1 MNVDYILRKDIDRF
15 KIFLDELEALMEEK
29 GIDSN
34 DIEELLSQYCDMQQL
49 EIVRNELMSM
59 ITQYEPSN
67 TFSLSNFKEVDGFV
81 SSGVTVKV
89 YSDGLS
95 IYVEFSGK
103 ASNFDTNNRL
113 LLGTLDSKYG
123 APSTFVYAP
132 VINVKSGIVL
142 GAVSTRGEV
151 YILNYSNY
159 ESVNVNGGVY
169 YPLKERVTNGDGETT
184 LTAVDMSQYY
194 KSSIID
200 GLLALKSDNT
210 NTLTNIELLDDGRI
224 NLKYIGDE

>member
-15 KIFLDELEALMEEK
+15 KIFLDELEALMQEK

-34 DIEELLSQYCDMQQL
+34 DIEELLSQYCDMQTL
-49 EIVRNELMSM
+49 ELVRDELMSM

-95 IYVEFSGK
+95 VFVTF
-103 ASNFDTNNRL
+103 N
-113 LLGTLDSKYG
+113 GTAKITANGNKVIGSINSAY
-123 APSTFVYAP
+123 APSSDYVYSHLTHTSLD
-132 VINVKSGIVL
+132 IL
-142 GAVSTRGEV
+142 GAV
-151 YILNYSNY
+151 Y
-159 ESVNVNGGVY
+159 NGGGVFIINKSSATSTPVYGAIY
-169 YPLKERVTNGDGETT
+169 YPLKERITNVDGETT

-210 NTLTNIELLDDGRI
+210 DTLTDIELLNDGKI
-224 NLKYIGDE
+224 NLKYIGDK

>member
-15 KIFLDELEALMEEK
+15 KIFLDELEALMQEK

-34 DIEELLSQYCDMQQL
+34 DIEELLSQYCDMQTL
-49 EIVRNELMSM
+49 ELVRDELMSM

-81 SSGVTVKV
+81 GSGVTVKV

-95 IYVEFSGK
+95 VFVTF
-103 ASNFDTNNRL
+103 N
-113 LLGTLDSKYG
+113 GTATMTANANKVIGSINSAY
-123 APSTFVYAP
+123 APSSNYVY
-132 VINVKSGIVL
+132 SHLTHTSLDVL
-142 GAVSTRGEV
+142 GAVHNSGDVYIINKSSATSTRV
-151 YILNYSNY
+151 YGAI
-159 ESVNVNGGVY
+159 Y
-169 YPLKERVTNGDGETT
+169 YPLKERITNGDGETT

-200 GLLALKSDNT
+200 GLLSLKSDNT

-224 NLKYIGDE
+224 NLKYVGDK

>member
-34 DIEELLSQYCDMQQL
+34 DIEELLSQYCDLQQL
-49 EIVRNELMSM
+49 EIVRNELMGM

-95 IYVEFSGK
+95 VFVTF
-103 ASNFDTNNRL
+103 N
-113 LLGTLDSKYG
+113 GTATMTANANKVIGNINSAY
-123 APSTFVYAP
+123 APSSEYAY
-132 VINVKSGIVL
+132 SHLTHTSLDVL
-142 GAVSTRGEV
+142 GAI
-151 YILNYSNY
+151 Y
-159 ESVNVNGGVY
+159 NGGAVFIINKSSATKAPVFGAVY

-184 LTAVDMSQYY
+184 LTAVDMNQYY

-200 GLLALKSDNT
+200 GLLALKSDNI

>member
-15 KIFLDELEALMEEK
+15 KIFLDELEALMQEK

-34 DIEELLSQYCDMQQL
+34 DIEELLSQYCDMQTL
-49 EIVRNELMSM
+49 ELVRDELMSM

-67 TFSLSNFKEVDGFV
+67 TFSLSNFKEVDGFIG
-81 SSGVTVKV
+81 SGVTVKV

-95 IYVEFSGK
+95 VFVTF
-103 ASNFDTNNRL
+103 N
-113 LLGTLDSKYG
+113 GTATMTANGNKVIGSINSAY
-123 APSTFVYAP
+123 APSSEYVY
-132 VINVKSGIVL
+132 SHLTHTSLDVL
-142 GAVSTRGEV
+142 GAIYNS
-151 YILNYSNY
+151 
-159 ESVNVNGGVY
+159 GGVFIINKSSATRSPVYGAIY
-169 YPLKERVTNGDGETT
+169 YPLKERITNGDGETT

-210 NTLTNIELLDDGRI
+210 DTLTNIELLDDGRI

>member
-15 KIFLDELEALMEEK
+15 KIFLDELEALMQEK

-34 DIEELLSQYCDMQQL
+34 DIEELLSQYCDMQTL
-49 EIVRNELMSM
+49 ELVRDELMSM

-81 SSGVTVKV
+81 GSGVTVKV

-95 IYVEFSGK
+95 VFVTF
-103 ASNFDTNNRL
+103 N
-113 LLGTLDSKYG
+113 GTATMTANGNKVIGSINSAY
-123 APSTFVYAP
+123 APSSSYVYSHLTHTSLD
-132 VINVKSGIVL
+132 IL
-142 GAVSTRGEV
+142 GAVYNSGDVFIINKSSATSKVV
-151 YILNYSNY
+151 YGAI
-159 ESVNVNGGVY
+159 Y

-200 GLLALKSDNT
+200 GLLELKSDNT
-210 NTLTNIELLDDGRI
+210 NTLTDIELLDDGKI

>member
-34 DIEELLSQYCDMQQL
+34 DLEELLSQYCDMQTL

-81 SSGVTVKV
+81 GSGVTVKV

-95 IYVEFSGK
+95 VFVTF
-103 ASNFDTNNRL
+103 N
-113 LLGTLDSKYG
+113 GTATITANANKVIGSINSAY
-123 APSTFVYAP
+123 APSSEYAY
-132 VINVKSGIVL
+132 SHLTHTSLDVL
-142 GAVSTRGEV
+142 GAI
-151 YILNYSNY
+151 Y
-159 ESVNVNGGVY
+159 NGGAVFIINKSSATKAPVFGAIY
-169 YPLKERVTNGDGETT
+169 CPLKERVINSDGETT

-194 KSSIID
+194 KASIID
-200 GLLALKSDNT
+200 GLLSLKSDNT
-210 NTLTNIELLDDGRI
+210 NTLTNIELLDNGKI

>member
-34 DIEELLSQYCDMQQL
+34 DLEELLSQYCDMQTL
-49 EIVRNELMSM
+49 ELVRDELISM

-95 IYVEFSGK
+95 VFVTFKGT
-103 ASNFDTNNRL
+103 ASMTANGNKVIGSIN
-113 LLGTLDSKYG
+113 SAY
-123 APSTFVYAP
+123 APSSEYVY
-132 VINVKSGIVL
+132 SHLTHTSLDVL
-142 GAVSTRGEV
+142 GAIYNS
-151 YILNYSNY
+151 
-159 ESVNVNGGVY
+159 GGVFIINKSSATRSPVYGAIY

-200 GLLALKSDNT
+200 GLLSLKSDNT
-210 NTLTNIELLDDGRI
+210 NTLTNIELLDNGKI

>member
-34 DIEELLSQYCDMQQL
+34 DIEELLSQYCDLQQL

-81 SSGVTVKV
+81 NSGVTVKV

-95 IYVEFSGK
+95 VFVTF
-103 ASNFDTNNRL
+103 N
-113 LLGTLDSKYG
+113 GTATMTANGNKEIGSINSAY
-123 APSTFVYAP
+123 APSSSYVY
-132 VINVKSGIVL
+132 SHLTHTSLDVL
-142 GAVSTRGEV
+142 GAIDTD
-151 YILNYSNY
+151 
-159 ESVNVNGGVY
+159 GV
-169 YPLKERVTNGDGETT
+169 V
-184 LTAVDMSQYY
+184 
-194 KSSIID
+194 
-200 GLLALKSDNT
+200 
-210 NTLTNIELLDDGRI
+210 
-224 NLKYIGDE
+224 

>member
-34 DIEELLSQYCDMQQL
+34 DIEELLSQYCDIQQL

-95 IYVEFSGK
+95 VFVTFNGTATITANANKVIGSINSAYAPS
-103 ASNFDTNNRL
+103 SNYSYSHLTHTSLDILGAIDTNGAVYIINKSSA
-113 LLGTLDSKYG
+113 TKTPVYG
-123 APSTFVYAP
+123 A
-132 VINVKSGIVL
+132 I
-142 GAVSTRGEV
+142 
-151 YILNYSNY
+151 
-159 ESVNVNGGVY
+159 Y

-184 LTAVDMSQYY
+184 LTAVDMNQYY
-194 KSSIID
+194 KSSID

-210 NTLTNIELLDDGRI
+210 NTLTDIALLSDGTI
-224 NLKYIGDE
+224 NLKYVGDE

>member
-34 DIEELLSQYCDMQQL
+34 DIEELLSQYCDMQTL
-49 EIVRNELMSM
+49 ELVRDELMSM

-95 IYVEFSGK
+95 VFVTF
-103 ASNFDTNNRL
+103 N
-113 LLGTLDSKYG
+113 GTATMTANGNKVIGSINSAY
-123 APSTFVYAP
+123 APSSDYVY
-132 VINVKSGIVL
+132 SHLTHTSLDVL
-142 GAVSTRGEV
+142 GAIYNGGAV
-151 YILNYSNY
+151 YIINKSSATKTPVY
-159 ESVNVNGGVY
+159 GAIY
-169 YPLKERVTNGDGETT
+169 YPLKERITNGDGETT
-184 LTAVDMSQYY
+184 LTAVDMTQYY
-194 KSSIID
+194 TKTVVD

-210 NTLTNIELLDDGRI
+210 DTLTDIELLNDGRI
-224 NLKYIGDE
+224 NLKYIGDK

>member
-34 DIEELLSQYCDMQQL
+34 DIEELLSQYCDIQQL

-81 SSGVTVKV
+81 GSGVTVKV

-95 IYVEFSGK
+95 VFVTF
-103 ASNFDTNNRL
+103 N
-113 LLGTLDSKYG
+113 GTATMTANANKVIGSINSAY
-123 APSTFVYAP
+123 APSSNYVYSHITHASLD
-132 VINVKSGIVL
+132 IL
-142 GAVSTRGEV
+142 GAVHNSGDV
-151 YILNYSNY
+151 YIINKS
-159 ESVNVNGGVY
+159 SATKTAVFGAIY
-169 YPLKERVTNGDGETT
+169 YPLKERVTNSDGETT

-200 GLLALKSDNT
+200 GLLSLKSDNT
-210 NTLTNIELLDDGRI
+210 NTLTDIELLNDGTI
-224 NLKYIGDE
+224 NLKYVGDE

>member
-15 KIFLDELEALMEEK
+15 KIFLDELEALMQEK

-34 DIEELLSQYCDMQQL
+34 DIEELLSQYCDMQTL
-49 EIVRNELMSM
+49 ELVRDELMSM

-95 IYVEFSGK
+95 VFVTF
-103 ASNFDTNNRL
+103 N
-113 LLGTLDSKYG
+113 GTATMTANGNKVIGSINSAY
-123 APSTFVYAP
+123 APSSDYVYSHLTHTSLD
-132 VINVKSGIVL
+132 IL
-142 GAVSTRGEV
+142 GAVYNGGGVFIINKSSATSTRV
-151 YILNYSNY
+151 YGAI
-159 ESVNVNGGVY
+159 Y
-169 YPLKERVTNGDGETT
+169 YPLKERITNGDGETT
-184 LTAVDMSQYY
+184 LTVVDMSQYY

-200 GLLALKSDNT
+200 GLLALKSNNT
-210 NTLTNIELLDDGRI
+210 DTLTDIELLNDGKI
-224 NLKYIGDE
+224 NLKYVGDE

>member
-15 KIFLDELEALMEEK
+15 RIFLDELEALMEEK
-29 GIDSN
+29 GIGSN
-34 DIEELLSQYCDMQQL
+34 DIEELLSQYCDMQTL
-49 EIVRNELMSM
+49 ELVRDELMSM

-81 SSGVTVKV
+81 GSGVTVKV

-95 IYVEFSGK
+95 VFVTF
-103 ASNFDTNNRL
+103 N
-113 LLGTLDSKYG
+113 GTATITANDNKVIGSINSAY
-123 APSTFVYAP
+123 APSSNYVY
-132 VINVKSGIVL
+132 SHLTHTSLDVL
-142 GAVSTRGEV
+142 GAVH
-151 YILNYSNY
+151 
-159 ESVNVNGGVY
+159 NGGDVFIINKSSATSKKVYGAIY

-210 NTLTNIELLDDGRI
+210 NTLTNIELLDSGKI
-224 NLKYIGDE
+224 NLTYIGDK

>member
-15 KIFLDELEALMEEK
+15 KIFLDELEALMQEK

-34 DIEELLSQYCDMQQL
+34 DIEELLSQYCDMQTL
-49 EIVRNELMSM
+49 ELVRDELMSM

-95 IYVEFSGK
+95 VFVTFNGTAKITANANKVIGSINSAYAPSSEYVYSHLTHTSLDILGAIY
-103 ASNFDTNNRL
+103 NN
-113 LLGTLDSKYG
+113 GSVFIINKSSATSTPVYG
-123 APSTFVYAP
+123 A
-132 VINVKSGIVL
+132 I
-142 GAVSTRGEV
+142 
-151 YILNYSNY
+151 
-159 ESVNVNGGVY
+159 Y
-169 YPLKERVTNGDGETT
+169 YPLKERITNGDGETT

-210 NTLTNIELLDDGRI
+210 DTLTDIVLLDDGNI
-224 NLKYIGDE
+224 NLKYVGDK

>member
-1 MNVDYILRKDIDRF
+1 MNVDYVLRKDIDRF
-15 KIFLDELEALMEEK
+15 RIFLDELEALMEEK

-34 DIEELLSQYCDMQQL
+34 DIEELLSQYCDMQTL
-49 EIVRNELMSM
+49 ELVRDELMSM

-81 SSGVTVKV
+81 GSGVTVKV

-95 IYVEFSGK
+95 VFVTF
-103 ASNFDTNNRL
+103 N
-113 LLGTLDSKYG
+113 GTAKMTANGNKVIGSINSAY
-123 APSTFVYAP
+123 APSSSYAY
-132 VINVKSGIVL
+132 SHLTHTSLDVL
-142 GAVSTRGEV
+142 GAVHNSGDVFIINKSSATSTSV
-151 YILNYSNY
+151 YGAI
-159 ESVNVNGGVY
+159 Y
-169 YPLKERVTNGDGETT
+169 YPLKERITNGDGETT

-210 NTLTNIELLDDGRI
+210 NTLTDIALLNDGTI
-224 NLKYIGDE
+224 NLKYVGDE

>member
-15 KIFLDELEALMEEK
+15 KIFLDELEALMQEK

-34 DIEELLSQYCDMQQL
+34 DIEELLSQYCDMQTL
-49 EIVRNELMSM
+49 ELVRDELMSM

-67 TFSLSNFKEVDGFV
+67 TFSLSNFKEVDGFIG
-81 SSGVTVKV
+81 SGVTVKV

-95 IYVEFSGK
+95 VFVTF
-103 ASNFDTNNRL
+103 N
-113 LLGTLDSKYG
+113 GTATMTANGNKVIGSINSAY
-123 APSTFVYAP
+123 APSSEYVY
-132 VINVKSGIVL
+132 SHLTHTSLDVL
-142 GAVSTRGEV
+142 GAIYNS
-151 YILNYSNY
+151 
-159 ESVNVNGGVY
+159 GGVFIINKSSATRSPVYGAIY
-169 YPLKERVTNGDGETT
+169 YPLKERITNGDGETT

-210 NTLTNIELLDDGRI
+210 DTLTDIELLNDGTI
-224 NLKYIGDE
+224 NLKYVGDE

>member
-15 KIFLDELEALMEEK
+15 RLFLDELEALMEEK

-34 DIEELLSQYCDMQQL
+34 DIEELLSQYCDMQTL
-49 EIVRNELMSM
+49 ELVRDELMSM

-81 SSGVTVKV
+81 GSGVTVKV

-95 IYVEFSGK
+95 VFVTFNGIATMTANANKVIGSINSAY
-103 ASNFDTNNRL
+103 
-113 LLGTLDSKYG
+113 
-123 APSTFVYAP
+123 APSSSYVY
-132 VINVKSGIVL
+132 SHLTHTSLDVL
-142 GAVSTRGEV
+142 GAVYNGGDV
-151 YILNYSNY
+151 YIINKS
-159 ESVNVNGGVY
+159 SVTSTKVYGAIY

-210 NTLTNIELLDDGRI
+210 NTLTNIELLDNGKI
-224 NLKYIGDE
+224 NLKYVGDK

>member
-15 KIFLDELEALMEEK
+15 KIFLDELEALMQEK

-34 DIEELLSQYCDMQQL
+34 DIEELLSQYCDMQTL
-49 EIVRNELMSM
+49 ELVRDELMSM

-67 TFSLSNFKEVDGFV
+67 TFSLSNFKEVDGFIG
-81 SSGVTVKV
+81 SGVTVKV

-95 IYVEFSGK
+95 VFVTF
-103 ASNFDTNNRL
+103 N
-113 LLGTLDSKYG
+113 GTATMTANGNKVIGSINSAY
-123 APSTFVYAP
+123 APSSEYVY
-132 VINVKSGIVL
+132 SHLTHTSLDVL
-142 GAVSTRGEV
+142 GAIYNS
-151 YILNYSNY
+151 
-159 ESVNVNGGVY
+159 GGVFIINKSSATRSPVYGAIY
-169 YPLKERVTNGDGETT
+169 YPLKERITNGDGETT

-200 GLLALKSDNT
+200 GLLSLKSDNT
-210 NTLTNIELLDDGRI
+210 NTLTNIELLDDGKI

>member
-34 DIEELLSQYCDMQQL
+34 DIEELLSQYCDIQQL

-81 SSGVTVKV
+81 GSGVTVKV

-95 IYVEFSGK
+95 VFVTF
-103 ASNFDTNNRL
+103 N
-113 LLGTLDSKYG
+113 GTATMTANANKVIGSINSAY
-123 APSTFVYAP
+123 APSSNYVYSHITHASLD
-132 VINVKSGIVL
+132 IL
-142 GAVSTRGEV
+142 GAVHNSGDV
-151 YILNYSNY
+151 YIINKSSATKTPVY
-159 ESVNVNGGVY
+159 GAIY
-169 YPLKERVTNGDGETT
+169 YPLKERITNSDGETT

-200 GLLALKSDNT
+200 GLLSLKSDNT
-210 NTLTNIELLDDGRI
+210 NTLTDIELLNDGTI
-224 NLKYIGDE
+224 NLKYVGDE

>member
-15 KIFLDELEALMEEK
+15 KIFLDELEALMQEK

-34 DIEELLSQYCDMQQL
+34 DIEELLSQYCDIQQL

-81 SSGVTVKV
+81 GSGVTVKV

-95 IYVEFSGK
+95 VFVTF
-103 ASNFDTNNRL
+103 N
-113 LLGTLDSKYG
+113 GTATMTANGNKVIGSINSAY
-123 APSTFVYAP
+123 APSSDYVY
-132 VINVKSGIVL
+132 SHLTHTSLDVL
-142 GAVSTRGEV
+142 GAVH
-151 YILNYSNY
+151 
-159 ESVNVNGGVY
+159 NGGGVFIINKSSAKSSPVYGAIY
-169 YPLKERVTNGDGETT
+169 YPLKERITNVDGETT

-210 NTLTNIELLDDGRI
+210 DTLTDIELLNDGRI
-224 NLKYIGDE
+224 NLKYVGDE

>member
-15 KIFLDELEALMEEK
+15 KIFLDELEALMQEK

-34 DIEELLSQYCDMQQL
+34 DIEELLSQYCDMQTL
-49 EIVRNELMSM
+49 ELVRDELMSM

-95 IYVEFSGK
+95 VFVTF
-103 ASNFDTNNRL
+103 N
-113 LLGTLDSKYG
+113 GTAKMTANANKVIGSINSAY
-123 APSTFVYAP
+123 APSSEYAY
-132 VINVKSGIVL
+132 SHLTHTSLDVL
-142 GAVSTRGEV
+142 GAIDNGGAV
-151 YILNYSNY
+151 YIINKSSKTSSPVY
-159 ESVNVNGGVY
+159 GAVY

-194 KSSIID
+194 KSSTID
-200 GLLALKSDNT
+200 GLLSLKSDNLD
-210 NTLTNIELLDDGRI
+210 TLTDIVLLDDGRI
-224 NLKYIGDE
+224 NLKYVGDK

>member
-15 KIFLDELEALMEEK
+15 KIFLDELEALMQEK

-95 IYVEFSGK
+95 VFVTF
-103 ASNFDTNNRL
+103 N
-113 LLGTLDSKYG
+113 GTAKMTANANKVIGSINSAY
-123 APSTFVYAP
+123 APSSDYVYSHLTHTSLD
-132 VINVKSGIVL
+132 IL
-142 GAVSTRGEV
+142 GAV
-151 YILNYSNY
+151 Y
-159 ESVNVNGGVY
+159 NGGGVFIINKSSATSTPVYGAIY
-169 YPLKERVTNGDGETT
+169 YPLKERITNGDGETT
-184 LTAVDMSQYY
+184 LTTVDMTQYY
-194 KSSIID
+194 TKTVVD

-210 NTLTNIELLDDGRI
+210 DTLTDVELLNDGTI
-224 NLKYIGDE
+224 NLKYVGDE

>member
-15 KIFLDELEALMEEK
+15 KIFLDELEALMQEK

-34 DIEELLSQYCDMQQL
+34 DIEELLSQYCDMQTL
-49 EIVRNELMSM
+49 ELVRDELMSM

-67 TFSLSNFKEVDGFV
+67 TFSLSNFKEVDGFIG
-81 SSGVTVKV
+81 SGVTVKV

-95 IYVEFSGK
+95 VFVTF
-103 ASNFDTNNRL
+103 N
-113 LLGTLDSKYG
+113 GTATITANANKVIGSINSAY
-123 APSTFVYAP
+123 APSSEYVY
-132 VINVKSGIVL
+132 SHLTHTSLDVL
-142 GAVSTRGEV
+142 GAVHNDGRV
-151 YILNYSNY
+151 YIINKSSATSTPVY
-159 ESVNVNGGVY
+159 GAIY
-169 YPLKERVTNGDGETT
+169 YPLKERITNGDGETT

-194 KSSIID
+194 KASIID

-210 NTLTNIELLDDGRI
+210 DTLTDIELLDNGNI

>member
-34 DIEELLSQYCDMQQL
+34 DIEELLSQYCDMQTL
-49 EIVRNELMSM
+49 ELVRDELMSM

-95 IYVEFSGK
+95 VFVTF
-103 ASNFDTNNRL
+103 N
-113 LLGTLDSKYG
+113 GTATITANGNKVIGSINSAY
-123 APSTFVYAP
+123 APSSNYVYSHLTHA
-132 VINVKSGIVL
+132 SLDVL
-142 GAVSTRGEV
+142 GAIYMGGAV
-151 YILNYSNY
+151 YIINKS
-159 ESVNVNGGVY
+159 SATSAPVFGAVY

-184 LTAVDMSQYY
+184 LTAVDMTQYY
-194 KSSIID
+194 TKTVVD

-210 NTLTNIELLDDGRI
+210 DTLTDIELLNDGTI
-224 NLKYIGDE
+224 NLKYIGDK

>member
-15 KIFLDELEALMEEK
+15 RIFLDELEALMEEK
-29 GIDSN
+29 GIGSN
-34 DIEELLSQYCDMQQL
+34 DIEELLSQYCDMQTL
-49 EIVRNELMSM
+49 ELVRDELMSM

-81 SSGVTVKV
+81 GSGVTVKV

-95 IYVEFSGK
+95 VFVT
-103 ASNFDTNNRL
+103 FD
-113 LLGTLDSKYG
+113 GTATITANANKVIGSINSAY
-123 APSTFVYAP
+123 APSSNYVY
-132 VINVKSGIVL
+132 SHLTHTSLDVL
-142 GAVSTRGEV
+142 GAVHNSGDVFIINKSSATSTPV
-151 YILNYSNY
+151 YGAI
-159 ESVNVNGGVY
+159 Y

-210 NTLTNIELLDDGRI
+210 NTLTNIELLDSGKI
-224 NLKYIGDE
+224 NLKYVGDK

>member
-15 KIFLDELEALMEEK
+15 KIFLDELEALMQEK

-34 DIEELLSQYCDMQQL
+34 DIEELLSQYCDMQTL
-49 EIVRNELMSM
+49 ELVRDELMSM

-95 IYVEFSGK
+95 VFVTFNGT
-103 ASNFDTNNRL
+103 ASMTANGNKVIGSIN
-113 LLGTLDSKYG
+113 SAY
-123 APSTFVYAP
+123 APSSEYVY
-132 VINVKSGIVL
+132 SHLTHTSLDVL
-142 GAVSTRGEV
+142 GAIYNS
-151 YILNYSNY
+151 
-159 ESVNVNGGVY
+159 GGVFIINKSSATSSLIYGAIY
-169 YPLKERVTNGDGETT
+169 YPLKERITNGDGETT

-200 GLLALKSDNT
+200 GLLASKSDNI

-224 NLKYIGDE
+224 NLKYVGDE

>member
-34 DIEELLSQYCDMQQL
+34 DIEELLSQYCDMQTL
-49 EIVRNELMSM
+49 ELVRDELMSM

-81 SSGVTVKV
+81 GSGVTVKV

-95 IYVEFSGK
+95 VFVTF
-103 ASNFDTNNRL
+103 N
-113 LLGTLDSKYG
+113 GTAKMTANGNKVVGSINSAY
-123 APSTFVYAP
+123 APSSNYVY
-132 VINVKSGIVL
+132 SHLTHTSLDVL
-142 GAVSTRGEV
+142 GAIYNEGAV
-151 YILNYSNY
+151 YIINKSSATSTKVYG
-159 ESVNVNGGVY
+159 VVY
-169 YPLKERVTNGDGETT
+169 YPLKERITNGDGETT
-184 LTAVDMSQYY
+184 LTAVDMGQYY

-200 GLLALKSDNT
+200 GLLALKSDNI
-210 NTLTNIELLDDGRI
+210 NTLTDIVLLDDGNI
-224 NLKYIGDE
+224 NLKYVGDE

>member
-34 DIEELLSQYCDMQQL
+34 DIEELLSQYCDMQTL
-49 EIVRNELMSM
+49 ELVRDELMSM

-95 IYVEFSGK
+95 VFVTFNGDATMTANGNKVIGGINSAY
-103 ASNFDTNNRL
+103 
-113 LLGTLDSKYG
+113 
-123 APSTFVYAP
+123 APSSDYVYSHLTHA
-132 VINVKSGIVL
+132 SLDVL
-142 GAVSTRGEV
+142 GAIYKGGAV
-151 YILNYSNY
+151 YIINKSSKTST
-159 ESVNVNGGVY
+159 SVYGAIY
-169 YPLKERVTNGDGETT
+169 YPLKERITNGDGETT

-200 GLLALKSDNT
+200 GLLALKSNNT
-210 NTLTNIELLDDGRI
+210 DTLTDIELLNDGTI
-224 NLKYIGDE
+224 NLKYIGDV

>member
-1 MNVDYILRKDIDRF
+1 
-15 KIFLDELEALMEEK
+15 
-29 GIDSN
+29 
-34 DIEELLSQYCDMQQL
+34 MQQL

-95 IYVEFSGK
+95 VFVTF
-103 ASNFDTNNRL
+103 N
-113 LLGTLDSKYG
+113 GTATMTANGNKVIGSINSAY
-123 APSTFVYAP
+123 APSSEYVYSHLTHA
-132 VINVKSGIVL
+132 SLDVL
-142 GAVSTRGEV
+142 GAVYKG
-151 YILNYSNY
+151 
-159 ESVNVNGGVY
+159 GGVFIINKSSAKSSPVYGAIY
-169 YPLKERVTNGDGETT
+169 YPLKERITNGDGETT

-210 NTLTNIELLDDGRI
+210 DTLTGIELLNDGKI

>member
-34 DIEELLSQYCDMQQL
+34 DIEELLSQYCDMQTL
-49 EIVRNELMSM
+49 ELVRDELMSM

-95 IYVEFSGK
+95 VFVTFNGT
-103 ASNFDTNNRL
+103 ASMTANGNKVIGSIN
-113 LLGTLDSKYG
+113 SAY
-123 APSTFVYAP
+123 APSSEYVY
-132 VINVKSGIVL
+132 SHLTHTSLDVL
-142 GAVSTRGEV
+142 GAIYNS
-151 YILNYSNY
+151 
-159 ESVNVNGGVY
+159 GGVFIINKSSATRSPVYGAIY
-169 YPLKERVTNGDGETT
+169 YPLKERITNGDGETT

-200 GLLALKSDNT
+200 GLLSLKSDNT
-210 NTLTNIELLDDGRI
+210 DTLTDIELLNDGRI

>member
-34 DIEELLSQYCDMQQL
+34 DIEELLSQYCDMQTL
-49 EIVRNELMSM
+49 ELVRDELMSM

-81 SSGVTVKV
+81 GSGVTVKV

-95 IYVEFSGK
+95 VFVTFNGTATITANGNKVVGRINSAYAPSSDYVYSHLTHTSLDILGAIYTDGAVFIINKSSATK
-103 ASNFDTNNRL
+103 TPV
-113 LLGTLDSKYG
+113 YG
-123 APSTFVYAP
+123 A
-132 VINVKSGIVL
+132 I
-142 GAVSTRGEV
+142 
-151 YILNYSNY
+151 
-159 ESVNVNGGVY
+159 Y

-184 LTAVDMSQYY
+184 LTAVDMTQYY
-194 KSSIID
+194 TKTVVD
-200 GLLALKSDNT
+200 GLLSLKSDNI
-210 NTLTNIELLDDGRI
+210 NTLTDIELLNDGRI

>member
-1 MNVDYILRKDIDRF
+1 MNVDYVLRKDIDRF
-15 KIFLDELEALMEEK
+15 KIFLDELEALMQEK

-34 DIEELLSQYCDMQQL
+34 DIEELLSQYCDMQTL
-49 EIVRNELMSM
+49 ELVRDELMSM

-81 SSGVTVKV
+81 GSGVTVKV

-95 IYVEFSGK
+95 VFVTFNGTAK
-103 ASNFDTNNRL
+103 MTANSNKVIGSIN
-113 LLGTLDSKYG
+113 SAY
-123 APSTFVYAP
+123 APSSDYVYSHLTHTSLD
-132 VINVKSGIVL
+132 IL
-142 GAVSTRGEV
+142 GAV
-151 YILNYSNY
+151 Y
-159 ESVNVNGGVY
+159 NGGGVFIINKSSATSTPVYGAIY
-169 YPLKERVTNGDGETT
+169 YPLKERITNGDGETT

-210 NTLTNIELLDDGRI
+210 DTLTDIVLLDDGTI
-224 NLKYIGDE
+224 NLKYVGDK

>member
-15 KIFLDELEALMEEK
+15 KIFLDELEALMQEK

-34 DIEELLSQYCDMQQL
+34 DIEELLSQYCDMQTL
-49 EIVRNELMSM
+49 ELVRDELMSM

-81 SSGVTVKV
+81 GSGVTVKV

-95 IYVEFSGK
+95 VFVTF
-103 ASNFDTNNRL
+103 N
-113 LLGTLDSKYG
+113 GTATITANANKVIGSINSAY
-123 APSTFVYAP
+123 APSSNYVY
-132 VINVKSGIVL
+132 SHLTHTSLDVL
-142 GAVSTRGEV
+142 GAIDNKGTV
-151 YILNYSNY
+151 YIINKSSKTSTQVY
-159 ESVNVNGGVY
+159 GAIY
-169 YPLKERVTNGDGETT
+169 YPLKERITNGDGETT

-200 GLLALKSDNT
+200 GLLSLKSDNT
-210 NTLTNIELLDDGRI
+210 DTLTDIELLDDGRI
-224 NLKYIGDE
+224 NLKYVGDK

>member
-34 DIEELLSQYCDMQQL
+34 DIEELLSQYCDIQQL

-95 IYVEFSGK
+95 VFVTFNGTATITANANKVIGSINSAYAPS
-103 ASNFDTNNRL
+103 SNYSYSHLTHTSLDILGAIDTNGAVYIINKSSA
-113 LLGTLDSKYG
+113 TKTPVYG
-123 APSTFVYAP
+123 A
-132 VINVKSGIVL
+132 I
-142 GAVSTRGEV
+142 
-151 YILNYSNY
+151 
-159 ESVNVNGGVY
+159 Y

-200 GLLALKSDNT
+200 GLLSLKSDNT
-210 NTLTNIELLDDGRI
+210 NTLTNIELLDDGKI